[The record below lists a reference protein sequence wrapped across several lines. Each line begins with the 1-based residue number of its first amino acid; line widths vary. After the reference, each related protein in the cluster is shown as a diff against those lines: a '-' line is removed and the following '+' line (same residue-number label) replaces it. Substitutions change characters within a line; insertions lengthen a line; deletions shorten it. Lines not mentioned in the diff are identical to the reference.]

1 MCRTFFKMTVLF
13 FYIDGTLH
21 GVYSEWVP
29 GASFQRKAR
38 EWRQA
43 VMDMKEAPF
52 ETAIKNFVRYLFS

>member
-1 MCRTFFKMTVLF
+1 MVRFKFTV
-13 FYIDGTLH
+13 D

-43 VMDMKEAPF
+43 VLDMLEAPF
-52 ETAIKNFVRYLFS
+52 ETAIKNFVRYLLS